1 MKVESSSYEAYLEAL
16 EEWKQKMQETQ
27 ATQQKEENSATD
39 SYVPG
44 ISQMDMEHSDAEQHL
59 QCTGDDERRTP
70 ANAAD
75 AAAGDRGDRRDDGEH
90 TGHGND
96 RDAGNR
102 SDRNRGIA

>member
-27 ATQQKEENSATD
+27 AAQQKEENSATD
-39 SYVPG
+39 SYVP
-44 ISQMDMEHSDAEQHL
+44 
-59 QCTGDDERRTP
+59 ERRTP

-75 AAAGDRGDRRDDGEH
+75 AAAGDGRDRRDDGEH